1 MLRQSFNELI
11 WFRSATVVLQAI
23 IRLAMCY
30 SQSLTDSS
38 IVVYIRRNGTTKAWR
53 NLIIHVSAE
62 VILHVSQSSR
72 VADAVDRRHQS
83 FKLKSWRC
91 RRPGKEGAVRPSL
104 LVSDEQARAG
114 CEARTAVL
122 HSALVISG
130 TSYIAFEATPINLGM
145 IVCPSTRFVH
155 YRCWH
160 RRWRQGQPWI
170 STDRALCRTEVIYR
184 CNGRIIPRK

>member
-1 MLRQSFNELI
+1 MISKCDCRPTSDY
-11 WFRSATVVLQAI
+11 TTGDVLFSVADRPI
-23 IRLAMCY
+23 H
-30 SQSLTDSS
+30 D
-38 IVVYIRRNGTTKAWR
+38 GTAPLKAWR

-155 YRCWH
+155 YRCCH
-160 RRWRQGQPWI
+160 GARASREYRRI
-170 STDRALCRTEVIYR
+170 ER
-184 CNGRIIPRK
+184 CAAQK